1 MCIRDR
7 HWTVTES
14 VCLDDAPEGKIHIVT
29 REGQTQYIKQPTELV
44 TNMSMKLINLQA
56 VQGNDLALRIQT
68 DLIEGFQQ
76 QGLVDIVGQRIDET
90 YFVNKDLSGKVEQ
103 VLTSTNFYPGGQ
115 PMFRIE
121 NKPVERVPGCP
132 LSQKPRLKYQPP
144 PKTTWQRFDELEIQ
158 KMNEALQDF
167 DPTPYEQRVAR
178 KFYNNGGGLLTG
190 AAGTGKTTLSDKVVE
205 LIQDKEPKTRIIR
218 AALTMTWPSA
228 SRRI

>member
-1 MCIRDR
+1 MREGDVKQIVKAMRLKFLGLAGRDASK

-103 VLTSTNFYPGGQ
+103 ALTSTNFYPGGQ
-115 PMFRIE
+115 PMFRVESKI
-121 NKPVERVPGCP
+121 VERVPGCP
-132 LSQKPRLKYQPP
+132 LSQKPRPKYQPP
-144 PKTTWQRFDELEIQ
+144 PKTTWQRFDELEI
-158 KMNEALQDF
+158 KGMSD
-167 DPTPYEQRVAR
+167 
-178 KFYNNGGGLLTG
+178 
-190 AAGTGKTTLSDKVVE
+190 AGF
-205 LIQDKEPKTRIIR
+205 
-218 AALTMTWPSA
+218 
-228 SRRI
+228 